1 MENQPLFRPDLKE
14 MIRAALSAGAWTK
27 RSEIVRYVCR
37 MIEERGVAARQ
48 ASVTTAVKKVLREMK
63 DAGEIYGGL
72 DAGSFAH
79 YKLAGD
85 ATPPLEVL
93 PAAAVAAT
101 APALVPSPQSVEPQ
115 PVEQGQAVRP
125 GAGVDVE
132 RKVGQGRQTVY
143 CYFYEADRVHSKTK
157 GLTCW
162 PCKVGLATRDAAG
175 RLREQ
180 GAITSRSA
188 PAVWALEIKTDD
200 AGGLERAIH
209 RVLKYAGRQT
219 TGGGAEWFLTS
230 PQMVEA
236 IYLALESIRC
246 WPE

>member
-1 MENQPLFRPDLKE
+1 MEMENQPLFRPELKE
-14 MIRAALSAGAWTK
+14 MIREVLSAGVWTK
-27 RSEIVRYVCR
+27 RSELVRQVCR
-37 MIEERGVAARQ
+37 LIEERGVPARQ
-48 ASVTTAVKKVLREMK
+48 SSVTVAVKKCLRDMK
-63 DAGEIYGGL
+63 DAGEVQGGL
-72 DAGSFAH
+72 DGGTFAH
-79 YKLAGD
+79 YRIAPD
-85 ATPPLEVL
+85 FE
-93 PAAAVAAT
+93 AAVAP
-101 APALVPSPQSVEPQ
+101 APPAGDNGQLPNDPAAPPVAPKAEPAHGTVE
-115 PVEQGQAVRP
+115 
-125 GAGVDVE
+125 VE
-132 RKVGQGRQTVY
+132 RVVGQGRQTVY

-188 PAVWALEIKTDD
+188 PAVWALEIRTDD

-219 TGGGAEWFLTS
+219 TGGGAEWFLTT

>member
-1 MENQPLFRPDLKE
+1 MENQPLFRTDLRE
-14 MIRAALSAGAWTK
+14 MILAALSGGEWTK
-27 RSEIVRYVCR
+27 RSEIVRYACR
-37 MIEERGVAARQ
+37 MIESRGIPARQ
-48 ASVTTAVKKVLREMK
+48 TSVTTAVKKVLRQMK
-63 DAGEIYGGL
+63 DAGEIHGGL
-72 DAGSFAH
+72 DAGTFAH
-79 YKLAGD
+79 YRLAGD
-85 ATPPLEVL
+85 AAQPPGVS
-93 PAAAVAAT
+93 PAAS
-101 APALVPSPQSVEPQ
+101 APASASPQAAQ
-115 PVEQGQAVRP
+115 PGQEARP
-125 GAGVDVE
+125 AQVAEVE
-132 RKVGQGRQTVY
+132 RTVGRGRQAVY

-157 GLTCW
+157 GLVCW

-200 AGGLERAIH
+200 ASSLERTIH
-209 RVLKYAGRQT
+209 RALKYAGRQT
-219 TGGGAEWFLTS
+219 TGGGAEWFLTT

>member
-14 MIRAALSAGAWTK
+14 MIRGSLSAGEWTK
-27 RSEIVRYVCR
+27 RNAIIRHVCR
-37 MIEERGVAARQ
+37 LIEERGIPARQ
-48 ASVTTAVKKVLREMK
+48 ASVTAAVKKCLREMK
-63 DAGEIYGGL
+63 DAGEIHGGL
-72 DAGSFAH
+72 DAGTFAH
-79 YKLAGD
+79 YRIAADYDPPVEAQPPAESPEQPND
-85 ATPPLEVL
+85 ATAAPL
-93 PAAAVAAT
+93 A
-101 APALVPSPQSVEPQ
+101 VEPK
-115 PVEQGQAVRP
+115 VEARP
-125 GAGVDVE
+125 GVVDVE
-132 RKVGQGRQTVY
+132 RVVGQGRQTVY

-188 PAVWALEIKTDD
+188 PAVWALEIRTDD
-200 AGGLERAIH
+200 AGSLERAIH

-219 TGGGAEWFLTS
+219 TGGGAEWFLTT